1 MNTKILLAATLT
13 SLLIAG
19 QTAMAGQDVERDEF
33 SIGVV
38 WNADTT
44 LASTDRV
51 NYSIQAMDEEASAL
65 DKELFPESE
74 GQ

>member
-1 MNTKILLAATLT
+1 MNSTTLLATTLI
-13 SLLIAG
+13 SLLVAG
-19 QTAMAGQDVERDEF
+19 QTAMAGQETERDEY

-38 WNADTT
+38 WNTDTNS
-44 LASTDRV
+44 ASTDRV
-51 NYSIQAMDEEASAL
+51 NYSFQDMDEEASAL